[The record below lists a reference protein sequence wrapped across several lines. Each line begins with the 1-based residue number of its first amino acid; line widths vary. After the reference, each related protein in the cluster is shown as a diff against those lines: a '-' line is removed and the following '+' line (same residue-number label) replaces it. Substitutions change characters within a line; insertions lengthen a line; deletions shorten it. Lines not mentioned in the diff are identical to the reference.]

1 MSNKKVRKKSK
12 AAEVTAQKRAER
24 VAEAPPAPAP
34 RVSAPGQEPDLAELP
49 EKVEFE
55 GGGGLLTSMRGGFQ
69 SAVGGGGRK
78 RRSSW
83 ISNLIWLLLIA
94 GMLVFA
100 FGPGTGGF

>member
-24 VAEAPPAPAP
+24 AAEAPAPAP
-34 RVSAPGQEPDLAELP
+34 RVSAPGQQPDLAELP

-78 RRSSW
+78 RKSSW